1 MGLEEIRSSIIFSDE
16 KLSIKK
22 AAKKYQNSLAKQK
35 DVLYIDDVLWEY
47 QVDRYGQRA
56 GFLKSVNFL

>member
-1 MGLEEIRSSIIFSDE
+1 MGLEEIRSSTIFSVE
-16 KLSIKK
+16 KPNIKK

-56 GFLKSVNFL
+56 GFSKSVNFL

>member
-35 DVLYIDDVLWEY
+35 FVLYIEDVLWEY